1 MQRAELAQYLDHT
14 LLTATAGQQDIR
26 HLCAQARAEKMYA
39 VCIQPC
45 YIALAR
51 EVLEGSDVRIATVV
65 GFPFGTA
72 LTRVKTFE
80 TQVAV
85 EQGAD
90 EIDMVMALGAFKD
103 GRHAQVVQ
111 DIAAV
116 VDAAQGRCVKVIIET
131 GWLSKDEI
139 DRACDLCIEGQASFV
154 KTSTGFGPGGA
165 EPWCIER
172 MRARV
177 KDQLKIKA
185 SAKIR
190 SNAQALALIRAGADR
205 LGTSASIEILSQH
218 LDQA

>member
-1 MQRAELAQYLDHT
+1 MQRAQLAQTLDHT
-14 LLTATAGQQDIR
+14 LLTATAGMEDIR
-26 HLCAQARAEKMYA
+26 RLCAQAQAENMYA
-39 VCIQPC
+39 VCVQPC
-45 YIALAR
+45 YIDLAR
-51 EVLEGSDVRIATVV
+51 QSLEGSQVRIATVV

-72 LTRVKTFE
+72 LTRVKAFE
-80 TQVAV
+80 TQVAI

-90 EIDMVMALGAFKD
+90 EIDMVMALGAFKE

-116 VDAAQGRCVKVIIET
+116 VDASQGRCVKVIIET

-139 DRACDLCIEGQASFV
+139 DRACDLCLEGKATFV

-218 LDQA
+218 LDQ